1 MMNNQRLLSLLL
13 LVGAVHSFAP
23 PLTPRTNSVVALT
36 PSALQASS
44 DIVDD
49 LKVKLEET
57 FDTVKEDLSMRWRIV
72 QQSDTSDWKQVLAN
86 VLAGDY
92 DKDAV
97 RDQIEADRSMAPC
110 VMFTWD
116 SSPSCKKAVE
126 AMDAT
131 GFEYTIRRLDDPWT
145 EGNPIRAEV
154 GQMVGR
160 TSVPMVFIGGKYVGG
175 FDGGVDDSDAPGL
188 VSLAFSGKLKIML
201 ESAGAKKKL

>member
-1 MMNNQRLLSLLL
+1 MMMNNKRLLLGLLL
-13 LVGAVHSFAP
+13 LTGSTVHSFAP
-23 PLTPRTNSVVALT
+23 PPPRTNAVLS
-36 PSALQASS
+36 PGALQASS

-57 FDTVKEDLSMRWRIV
+57 LDTVKEDLAMRWRIV
-72 QQSDTSDWKQVLAN
+72 QQSDTSDFKQVLAN

-97 RDQIEADRSMAPC
+97 RDQVEADRSMAPC

-131 GFEYTIRRLDDPWT
+131 GFDYTIRRLDDPWT

-175 FDGGVDDSDAPGL
+175 YDGGVDNDAPGL

-201 ESAGAKKKL
+201 ESAGAKRKL